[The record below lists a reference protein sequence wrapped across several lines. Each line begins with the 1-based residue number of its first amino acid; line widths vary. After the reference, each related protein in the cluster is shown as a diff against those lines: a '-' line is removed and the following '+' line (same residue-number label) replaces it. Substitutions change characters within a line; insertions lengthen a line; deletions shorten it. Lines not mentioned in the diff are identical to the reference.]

1 MTWLEVAQ
9 GGSAGLADTAAMTA
23 LMWTDTLALRQPSM
37 DDTHRE
43 FVERLNAL
51 GAARGAG
58 LAQLRRALDDFVA
71 HTEDHFAQED
81 AWLARLGF
89 AAESCHGLQHRQ
101 VLEVVH
107 EVQRRFSADAAEA
120 RLVDELVPA
129 LAQWFPVHAQTM
141 DAGLAHA
148 MAESGLDPDSG
159 RLEHAP
165 DAAAAP
171 RTGCG
176 SAACG

>member
-1 MTWLEVAQ
+1 
-9 GGSAGLADTAAMTA
+9 MTA
-23 LMWTDTLALRQPSM
+23 LLWTEALALQQPRM
-37 DDTHRE
+37 DDTHQE
-43 FVERLNAL
+43 FVKLLNAVD
-51 GAARGAG
+51 AARAAD
-58 LAQLRRALDDFVA
+58 LDVLRSALDAFVA
-71 HTEDHFAQED
+71 HTESHFAQED

-89 AAESCHGLQHRQ
+89 AADSCHGLQHRQ

-107 EVQRRFSADAAEA
+107 EVQRRLAADAAEA

-148 MAESGLDPDSG
+148 MAEFGFDPDSG
-159 RLEHAP
+159 TLEHTP

-171 RTGCG
+171 RVGCG
-176 SAACG
+176 SVACG